1 MLTYQLGADDR
12 TDIRFAISPM
22 AETVLSLRALRRPE
36 RFPLHLTWVESAR
49 RRSPD
54 LEWDVLTTLV
64 NEGMGSPD
72 FLTPRPTSPLTAVD
86 DELAVVAAV
95 DRKVALDQIEEIN
108 GSVPRAVAGPDT
120 VERVTSALRDY
131 WTALIAPHWPRMHG
145 IMTADIVYR
154 GRVQT
159 ERGTGAMLDDLGE
172 SFEYERGE
180 LRVRGV
186 STPSRT
192 EAIGGRGL
200 TLLPTMFGPHAAIPY
215 EIGALPELFYPAR
228 GQGLMW
234 STSAPTDTADLARLI
249 GTPRAR
255 ILTLVHQPHSTAHLA
270 RLLDVTP
277 SAISQH
283 LRLLHRLGLVNAAR
297 HGRYV
302 LYERTDL
309 GSALLAGRG
318 PGPSA

>member
-1 MLTYQLGADDR
+1 MLTYLLGADDL

-36 RFPLHLTWVESAR
+36 RFPLHLAWVESVR
-49 RRSPD
+49 RRSGGLD
-54 LEWDVLTTLV
+54 WDVLMSLV

-72 FLTPRPTSPLTAVD
+72 FLTPRPTSPLTSVEED
-86 DELAVVAAV
+86 LAVVAAV
-95 DRKVALDQIEEIN
+95 DRQVALEQLEKVN
-108 GSVPRAVAGPDT
+108 GTVPPAVAGQDA
-120 VERVTSALRDY
+120 VGRVTTALRGY
-131 WTALIAPHWPRMHG
+131 WEALIAPHWARMHG
-145 IMTADIVYR
+145 IMSADIVYR

-159 ERGTGAMLDDLGE
+159 EDGSGAMLDDLGE

-180 LRVRGV
+180 LRVSGV
-186 STPSRT
+186 SDPSRT

-215 EIGALPELFYPAR
+215 EIGGLPELFYPAR

-234 STSAPTDTADLARLI
+234 STPAAVDAADLGRLI
-249 GTPRAR
+249 GPPRAR
-255 ILTLVHQPHSTAHLA
+255 ILTLLEQPHSTAHLA
-270 RLLDVTP
+270 RLLGVTP
-277 SAISQH
+277 SAVSQH
-283 LRLLHRLGLVNAAR
+283 LRLLHRFGLVNAAR

-309 GSALLAGRG
+309 GSALHDGSVA
-318 PGPSA
+318 GPSG

>member
-1 MLTYQLGADDR
+1 MLTYLLGPDDL

-49 RRSPD
+49 HGSRGLD
-54 LEWDVLTTLV
+54 WDVLACLV

-72 FLTPRPTSPLTAVD
+72 FLTPRPTSPLASVD
-86 DELAVVAAV
+86 DELAMVAAV
-95 DRKVALDQIEEIN
+95 DRRVALDQLESIN
-108 GSVPRAVAGPDT
+108 GTVPPAVAGRDT
-120 VERVTSALRDY
+120 VDRVTRALGAY
-131 WTALIAPHWPRMHG
+131 WEALIAPHWARMHG
-145 IMTADIVYR
+145 IMKADIVYR

-172 SFEYERGE
+172 SFTYERGA
-180 LRVRGV
+180 LRIRGV
-186 STPSRT
+186 SNPSRT
-192 EAIGGRGL
+192 ESIDGRGL

-215 EIGALPELFYPAR
+215 EVGALPEVFYPAQ

-234 STSAPTDTADLARLI
+234 SSPAPNDAADLARLI
-249 GTPRAR
+249 GAPRAR
-255 ILTLVHQPHSTAHLA
+255 ILTLLEHPHSTAHLA

-277 SAISQH
+277 SAVSQQ

-309 GSALLAGRG
+309 GTALHNGGAGTS
-318 PGPSA
+318 P